1 MIKIIQDQK
10 KKSPWPRTS
19 WALKSK
25 TKLYKSVIPR
35 ISLTFSCTVLSFWL
49 VFIQSNRVYFPR
61 KLFSERT
68 SNADYTRVTWRFWT
82 LCLISWYS
90 ILHHSVQKLSTS
102 LNCYWPFSLFVHL
115 TYWELGEFKFF
126 YILIC
131 NTDIT
136 YFFSQFVFFV

>member
-35 ISLTFSCTVLSFWL
+35 ISLTFSGTVLSFWL

-82 LCLISWYS
+82 LCLTFL
-90 ILHHSVQKLSTS
+90 ILNITS
-102 LNCYWPFSLFVHL
+102 FGTKTKYFLELLL
-115 TYWELGEFKFF
+115 T
-126 YILIC
+126 
-131 NTDIT
+131 
-136 YFFSQFVFFV
+136 SQFVCSFDILRTWWVQVLLHTDM